1 LTLTQTA
8 GSYFSTQI
16 AVTREFLVSFD
27 QMMGNR
33 LFSHPWWWLVGVVA
47 MRVCDVIDLPVAAM
61 TAASSAAMA
70 RGLPLGRPKE
80 LPNRKEKRSG

>member
-1 LTLTQTA
+1 
-8 GSYFSTQI
+8 
-16 AVTREFLVSFD
+16 VVS
-27 QMMGNR
+27 
-33 LFSHPWWWLVGVVA
+33 WGVVA

-80 LPNRKEKRSG
+80 LPNRKEADDRLRKPYN

>member
-1 LTLTQTA
+1 MGRSLKKKVKSNSQKEFRTNELTLTQTA

-33 LFSHPWWWLVGVVA
+33 LFSHPWWLVGVG
-47 MRVCDVIDLPVAAM
+47 CN
-61 TAASSAAMA
+61 ASV
-70 RGLPLGRPKE
+70 
-80 LPNRKEKRSG
+80 